1 MVDSM
6 KHLKASSRDAFKI
19 QLDIE
24 LAFYNFFF
32 SKLVENDIPSSIIK

>member
-1 MVDSM
+1 MDYM

-24 LAFYNFFF
+24 LAFYTFFF
-32 SKLVENDIPSSIIK
+32 FKLVENGIPSPIIK